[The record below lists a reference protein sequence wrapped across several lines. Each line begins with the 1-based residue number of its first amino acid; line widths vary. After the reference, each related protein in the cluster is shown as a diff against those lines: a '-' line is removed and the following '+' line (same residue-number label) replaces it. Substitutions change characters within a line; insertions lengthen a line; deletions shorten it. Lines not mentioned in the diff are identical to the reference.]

1 MLNGN
6 NIHVNLFALQL
17 FRGTYFFK
25 KKLFRETTEWD
36 DKNYSL
42 RSQISNSFGVV
53 LSQSFQSL
61 ITSYF
66 LCVEFRISE
75 NDTSRIL

>member
-6 NIHVNLFALQL
+6 NIHVYLFALQL
-17 FRGTYFFK
+17 FRGTYF

-36 DKNYSL
+36 DKNYLL

-53 LSQSFQSL
+53 LCQSFQSL